1 LSYCCCCCYDCS
13 RNKLR
18 NKYVGKMLAMKM
30 SYLRAC
36 N

>member
-1 LSYCCCCCYDCS
+1 LNYCCCCYDCF

-18 NKYVGKMLAMKM
+18 NKYVGKMSTTKM

-36 N
+36 S